1 MSNAQ
6 KDQLFL
12 LINSL
17 SKAEKRNF
25 RLYATR
31 IQSGKDAKFVQL
43 FDVLDKLDDY
53 DEVAI
58 LKRLPDVRKHHLA
71 NLKRHLYRQILT
83 SLRLIHIQKNIDIQI
98 REQIDF
104 ARILYGKGMYMQSLR
119 ILDRIKQI
127 AIDHHQDLLH
137 LEILEF
143 QKLIEARHVTRS
155 RSVEHKMDELLGES
169 ETRCTVTY
177 YSNLLSNLNIKIHGW
192 YIDRGHAHTAAEKE
206 EISNF
211 LERHYPDHLHVSTRK
226 ETFFERVN
234 LNQIYLWFHYINL
247 DFKRA
252 EEQAKQWVNQFFRN
266 TQMQEKDPDLYMRG
280 LYYLLAFLFINRDIR
295 EHQYYLKQFVH
306 YVEDADVYLNTNS
319 KMIASFY
326 LNLSRVNQLFLMG
339 DYQAADQLIPEIEE
353 EIERYQLHADRYR
366 VLLFYYK
373 FAWIKFAIGAFDE
386 AQDYLNEIVLVKS
399 DVLREELYYYAKLL
413 QLLCFY
419 EKKEYDVM
427 AYHLTS
433 LRRSIG
439 RSRDKDKV
447 LRITTGFLKKISETP
462 EAEVQSLFEEFEQE
476 ILKQSQS
483 AGNKKSLIYLN
494 TPLWVKSQ
502 IKGCTIAEI
511 CEKQPESAII

>member
-1 MSNAQ
+1 MPNAQ

-31 IQSGKDAKFVQL
+31 IQSGKEAKFVQL
-43 FDVLDKLDDY
+43 FDVLDKLDDF
-53 DEVAI
+53 DEPAI
-58 LKRLPDVRKHHLA
+58 LKRLPAVKKHHLP
-71 NLKRHLYRQILT
+71 NLKRHLYKQILT

-127 AIDHHQDLLH
+127 AIEHHQDLLH

-155 RSVEHKMDELLGES
+155 RAVEHKMDDLLEES

-177 YSNLLSNLNIKIHGW
+177 YSNILSNLNIKVHGW
-192 YIDRGHAHTAAEKE
+192 YIDRGHARTPEEKSE
-206 EISNF
+206 VKSF
-211 LERHYPDHLHVSTRK
+211 LEKHYPEHLRFSTRK

-234 LNQIYLWFHYINL
+234 LHQVYLWFHYINQ
-247 DFKRA
+247 DFRRA

-280 LYYLLAFLFINRDIR
+280 LYYLLVFQFINKDTQ
-295 EHQYYLKQFVH
+295 EHSCYLKQFQK
-306 YVEDADVYLNTNS
+306 YVSDADIYLNTNS
-319 KMIASFY
+319 KMVASFY
-326 LNLSRVNQLFLMG
+326 VNLSRINNLLLRG
-339 DYQAADQLIPEIEE
+339 DYKTADSLIPEIES
-353 EIERYQLHADRYR
+353 EIELYQLHADRYR

-373 FAWIKFAIGAFDE
+373 FAWIKFALGAFDR
-386 AQDYLNEIVLVKS
+386 AQDYLNEIVLVKN
-399 DVLREELYYYAKLL
+399 DVLREELYYFARVL
-413 QLLCFY
+413 QLFCFY
-419 EKKEYDVM
+419 ENSDFDVM
-427 AYHLTS
+427 AYQLTS

-439 RSRDKDKV
+439 RSHHSDKILK
-447 LRITTGFLKKISETP
+447 ITTSFLRKIAETP
-462 EAEVQSLFEEFEQE
+462 ESESLELFQKLDKE
-476 ILKQSQS
+476 LDKYRNNPDSQ
-483 AGNKKSLIYLN
+483 KSLIYLN
-494 TPLWVKSQ
+494 TPLWVKS
-502 IKGCTIAEI
+502 KMKNCTIAEI
-511 CEKQPESAII
+511 YEKEPEIFSV